1 MLQSLVLTDLQRLQL
16 MSSTQPG
23 QPKFS
28 KCSTLGYVTSGCV
41 TQKWLSVSYILQQ
54 GHSQHLL
61 AVSNTNSSRLK
72 LQFAMHAALHTS
84 T

>member
-23 QPKFS
+23 QP
-28 KCSTLGYVTSGCV
+28 LGYVTSGCV